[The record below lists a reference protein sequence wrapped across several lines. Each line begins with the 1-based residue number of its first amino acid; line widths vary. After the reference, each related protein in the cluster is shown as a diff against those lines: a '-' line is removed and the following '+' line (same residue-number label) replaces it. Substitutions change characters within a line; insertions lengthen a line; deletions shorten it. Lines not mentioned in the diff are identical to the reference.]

1 MRNMGRTFRLLVDG
15 FGHQLPP
22 EEIVLHALHENGQIE
37 LQDLEAHIKDD
48 IERDSAKVSEMAR
61 KVRQSYK
68 ELTTGPVIED
78 DMLFAQ
84 DGQMLQHG
92 DFAEDLGEDFLGLRE
107 LGIDK
112 EYGLASLSVPKA
124 LFFGRHGRNRGAE
137 NGKKEDAPDY
147 APPPPFIPLSAAS
160 YKSAAPGFMHAFYA
174 ERLEKGG
181 TLEADDVF
189 DAAQATIGPLGQIV
203 QKAPANAPA
212 GKKKDGEKKK
222 PAKKIAQPGVGKG
235 NWIRPSKEE
244 RERRAAEKKALLEK
258 QRLEEEAK
266 RKEEAGEEDA
276 EGEEE

>member
-1 MRNMGRTFRLLVDG
+1 M
-15 FGHQLPP
+15 
-22 EEIVLHALHENGQIE
+22 LHALHENGHIQ

-48 IERDSAKVSEMAR
+48 IERDSAKIAEMAR

-112 EYGLASLSVPKA
+112 EYGLSSLSVPKA
-124 LFFGRHGRNRGAE
+124 LFFGRHGRNRNAAD
-137 NGKKEDAPDY
+137 GKKEDLPDY
-147 APPPPFIPLSAAS
+147 PPPPPFVPLTPAT
-160 YKSAAPGFMHAFYA
+160 YKSTAPSFMHKFLAD
-174 ERLEKGG
+174 RLEKGG
-181 TLEADDVF
+181 TLEADDAF
-189 DAAQATIGPLGQIV
+189 DPAQATIGPLGQV
-203 QKAPANAPA
+203 VVKAPQVPA
-212 GKKKDGEKKK
+212 GKKKDGAEKKK

-258 QRLEEEAK
+258 QRLEEEA
-266 RKEEAGEEDA
+266 RKKEAGGGGGGGEEDA